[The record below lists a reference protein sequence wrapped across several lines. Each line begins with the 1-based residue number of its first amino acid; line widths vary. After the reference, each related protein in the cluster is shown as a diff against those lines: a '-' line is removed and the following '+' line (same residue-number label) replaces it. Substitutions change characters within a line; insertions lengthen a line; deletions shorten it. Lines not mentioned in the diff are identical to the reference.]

1 MQFNGSISRKG
12 VELQAYLVEVESP
25 LHPCNFKPIELV
37 PCGVCGGQHP
47 KLYGF
52 WRKPA
57 GMLGCWVIFRVNGE
71 EHLPDLSVF
80 MELSRLPRDARPIG
94 QEWWHKE

>member
-1 MQFNGSISRKG
+1 
-12 VELQAYLVEVESP
+12 
-25 LHPCNFKPIELV
+25 
-37 PCGVCGGQHP
+37 
-47 KLYGF
+47 
-52 WRKPA
+52 
-57 GMLGCWVIFRVNGE
+57 MLGCWVIFRVNGE